1 MCDIVCGNLLSTQHQ
16 GTNTRQDINNRT
28 CTLCITNEVGEYYQ
42 QEFVETEIC
51 ILYKTWWIL

>member
-1 MCDIVCGNLLSTQHQ
+1 LCDIVCGNLLSTQHQ

-28 CTLCITNEVGEYYQ
+28 CTLCITNEVGEYYL

-51 ILYKTWWIL
+51 ILYKT